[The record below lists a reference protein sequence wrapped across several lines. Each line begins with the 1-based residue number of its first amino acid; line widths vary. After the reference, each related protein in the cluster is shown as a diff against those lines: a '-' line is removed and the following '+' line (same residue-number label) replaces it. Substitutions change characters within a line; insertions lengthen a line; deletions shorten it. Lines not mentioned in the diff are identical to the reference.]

1 MNAQPLHSS
10 ANVCADEITNAT
22 AAAAAAAYQQSD

>member
-22 AAAAAAAYQQSD
+22 AAAAAAYQQSD